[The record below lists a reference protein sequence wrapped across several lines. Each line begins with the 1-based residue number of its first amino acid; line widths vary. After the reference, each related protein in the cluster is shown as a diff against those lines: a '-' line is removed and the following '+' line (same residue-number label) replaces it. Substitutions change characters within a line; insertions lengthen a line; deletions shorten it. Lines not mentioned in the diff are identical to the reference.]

1 MSAVVEEALGFEF
14 VGEASVLR
22 GGIHPCRG
30 AAGPRLGAD
39 GCEPSG
45 HRRVGATRRLRRLQF
60 PPVVFLLSTF
70 DDDAGA
76 RFLAECGAAA
86 YVTKSAFGPDQLRG
100 MWTGRPT
107 AASCGVESCI
117 RTGPVAR
124 VPVRVPR
131 RRRGRLGP

>member
-45 HRRVGATRRLRRLQF
+45 HRRVGGYEAPAEAPAPAGGVLALDLR
-60 PPVVFLLSTF
+60 
-70 DDDAGA
+70 
-76 RFLAECGAAA
+76 
-86 YVTKSAFGPDQLRG
+86 
-100 MWTGRPT
+100 
-107 AASCGVESCI
+107 
-117 RTGPVAR
+117 
-124 VPVRVPR
+124 
-131 RRRGRLGP
+131 